1 MSLCKYKDVLGK
13 PNEGV
18 HKLRD
23 PIFGTAFWD
32 VVMTIIASILIAYS
46 TQYSFMLVLL
56 CLFLIGIIMHRLFCV
71 RTTVDKFLFPE
82 YKK

>member
-1 MSLCKYKDVLGK
+1 MSLCKYKDLFGK
-13 PNEGV
+13 PNEGA

-23 PIFGTAFWD
+23 PIIGVAFWD
-32 VVMTIIASILIAYS
+32 VVMTIVASMLIAYS
-46 TQYSFMLVLL
+46 TQYSFILVLL
-56 CLFLIGIIMHRLFCV
+56 CLFLFGIIMHRLFCV